1 MIWFGNLSHALRIPV
16 PAFVAGDEGQ
26 RMEAA
31 LRIVASH
38 APHLEGDPLLDALA
52 ATGYVDH
59 ATARRLLP
67 CYRHFDADRWFAESL
82 RSLSLKG
89 PLVADEFRG
98 RIGRVVED
106 LTGNARIEELGPEG
120 AVRFTLG
127 EREGIVLSYPTV
139 QFSIGGNAAQAV
151 QAAVEEMPDALVV
164 VARNFGDSTGPQ
176 LRAMLERTGIPGT
189 LVTVNLLLGLRA
201 TALKYQPPRER
212 VVDVLSL
219 GRPIRTQ
226 DVAML
231 GERLAAA

>member
-1 MIWFGNLSHALRIPV
+1 MIWFGNLAHALRIPI
-16 PAFVAGDEGQ
+16 PALVGGDDGQ

-31 LRIVASH
+31 LRHVAAH
-38 APHLEGDPLLDALA
+38 APHLEGDALLDALA
-52 ATGYVDH
+52 ETGMVDR

-106 LTGNARIEELGPEG
+106 LTGNARLEDVGPEG
-120 AVRFTLG
+120 AVRFAVG
-127 EREGIVLSYPTV
+127 GREGIVLAYP
-139 QFSIGGNAAQAV
+139 AV
-151 QAAVEEMPDALVV
+151 QWTLGGPSAKAIEAAVEEMPDALVI
-164 VARNFGDSTGPQ
+164 VARNFQDTTRAQ
-176 LRAMLERTGIPGT
+176 LSAVLDRTEVPGT

-201 TALKYQPPRER
+201 TVLKYQPSPDR
-212 VVDVLSL
+212 VLDLLSL

-226 DVAML
+226 DVASL
-231 GERLAAA
+231 GERIAA